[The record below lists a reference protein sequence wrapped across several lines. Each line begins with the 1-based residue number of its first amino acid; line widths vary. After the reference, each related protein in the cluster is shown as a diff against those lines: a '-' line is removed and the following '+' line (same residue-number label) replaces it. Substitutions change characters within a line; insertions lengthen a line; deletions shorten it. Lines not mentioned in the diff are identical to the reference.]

1 MSKSFKAALAVIA
14 FAVSASPATLAFAA
28 PVNSGVYQSCENHDY
43 TPHGIW
49 DCR

>member
-1 MSKSFKAALAVIA
+1 MTKTFKATFVALA
-14 FAVSASPATLAFAA
+14 FLVSAAPATMAFAA
-28 PVNSGVYQSCENHDY
+28 TSGNGTYQACENHEY

>member
-1 MSKSFKAALAVIA
+1 MSKSFKAAFAALA
-14 FAVSASPATLAFAA
+14 FLVSASPATMAFAA
-28 PVNSGVYQSCENHDY
+28 SPTSGIYQSCENHDY

>member
-1 MSKSFKAALAVIA
+1 MNNSVKAVLAALA
-14 FAVSASPATLAFAA
+14 FLVSASPAAFALTA
-28 PVNSGVYQSCENHDY
+28 PVGSGIYQSCENHDY